1 MHISNAKKYRGGFE
15 KKVLLSE
22 FSPPIV
28 RVGISRS
35 KQKKKDKCLTFY
47 KTREYKRMQF
57 SLIEGRLQIPGSLPQ
72 MLNKQMYLDIIK

>member
-1 MHISNAKKYRGGFE
+1 MHISNAKKYQGGFE

-35 KQKKKDKCLTFY
+35 KQKKNT
-47 KTREYKRMQF
+47 
-57 SLIEGRLQIPGSLPQ
+57 
-72 MLNKQMYLDIIK
+72 